1 MLCPGPVATSIV
13 QNTLKA
19 APTDAEGRPLTA
31 GSEAYFGFMQQMLA
45 TVGRPVDDVGRLVLD
60 AVRRDQFWILTDDTV
75 VAPLRERTEQVVA
88 SVPPGVQLTITPE
101 MIKDIPTPR
110 QQGSF
115 QKNV

>member
-1 MLCPGPVATSIV
+1 
-13 QNTLKA
+13 
-19 APTDAEGRPLTA
+19 
-31 GSEAYFGFMQQMLA
+31 MLA

-110 QQGSF
+110 Q
-115 QKNV
+115 